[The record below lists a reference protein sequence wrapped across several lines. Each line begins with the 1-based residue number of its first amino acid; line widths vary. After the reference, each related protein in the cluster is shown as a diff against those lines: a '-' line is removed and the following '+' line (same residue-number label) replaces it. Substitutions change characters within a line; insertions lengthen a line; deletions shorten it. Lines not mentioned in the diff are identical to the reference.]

1 MRAKSNS
8 LWKFLEEMRGWRTQK
23 HTFPYI
29 SLTDQRGSM
38 PYPHLRQI
46 LQNYTR
52 KDILPMVAFSETE
65 IRRKRGKANWRLN
78 CDGINRGSDKLAELL
93 ARFKQQD
100 WTVLLSCR
108 QNLRSKHKQL
118 WQKERMPSTTRLTPW
133 KAWPYARMRRRTHV
147 RRAAM
152 NRSRSVIV
160 KANDTNVVVIAISTF
175 THIAELGLTKMW
187 IAFGQAVHTRR
198 IPVPEIIS
206 VIEPEYWWHWLV

>member
-8 LWKFLEEMRGWRTQK
+8 WWKFLEEMRGWRTQK
-23 HTFPYI
+23 HTLIVDGSARINAIPTPTPNTSKLY
-29 SLTDQRGSM
+29 QRRYPTKGSI
-38 PYPHLRQI
+38 LRNRNQAP
-46 LQNYTR
+46 TR
-52 KDILPMVAFSETE
+52 KGELET
-65 IRRKRGKANWRLN
+65 
-78 CDGINRGSDKLAELL
+78 CDRINTGSNKLAELL

-187 IAFGQAVHTRR
+187 IAFGQAVCTHEWSQFMKSFR
-198 IPVPEIIS
+198 
-206 VIEPEYWWHWLV
+206 W